1 MHKRQRRERFKLKA
15 GTDVWILADCRS
27 HDQSCIS
34 LKKGGACRDRSTLPG
49 AHQFDPEGR
58 HDLKQVINPSQF
70 VSLSLG
76 GTDSCVVV
84 KVLRSCLSREL
95 VRCDRRCDR
104 SRPTIEVQCSL
115 AWLKS
120 ARYKI
125 GHTLIAT
132 HLRVIVIA
140 IDLVSSSQCCRLDV
154 WTVMHHDA
162 GSSRQTT

>member
-1 MHKRQRRERFKLKA
+1 MDFGRLLI
-15 GTDVWILADCRS
+15 TW
-27 HDQSCIS
+27 
-34 LKKGGACRDRSTLPG
+34 STLHKSEQGCSMQRSFHP

-76 GTDSCVVV
+76 GTETCVVV

>member
-1 MHKRQRRERFKLKA
+1 MDFVRLLI
-15 GTDVWILADCRS
+15 TW
-27 HDQSCIS
+27 
-34 LKKGGACRDRSTLPG
+34 STLHKSEEGWSMQRSFDP
-49 AHQFDPEGR
+49 AHQFDPEGC

-84 KVLRSCLSREL
+84 KVLRSCLSRER

-115 AWLKS
+115 SWLKS

-132 HLRVIVIA
+132 YLRVIVIVKVGM
-140 IDLVSSSQCCRLDV
+140 DLVSSSQCCRLDV

>member
-1 MHKRQRRERFKLKA
+1 MQRSF
-15 GTDVWILADCRS
+15 D
-27 HDQSCIS
+27 
-34 LKKGGACRDRSTLPG
+34 P
-49 AHQFDPEGR
+49 AHQFDPQGH

-76 GTDSCVVV
+76 GTETCVVV

-132 HLRVIVIA
+132 HLRVIVIVKVA
-140 IDLVSSSQCCRLDV
+140 IDLVSSSQCCKSDV
-154 WTVMHHDA
+154 WTVMRVLADKQPQLWIFFWFSTSFQMPFLFRNGLVISLHKVC
-162 GSSRQTT
+162 GIN